1 MTENEAK
8 EVRDLER
15 KILSVESE
23 VLLRLTA
30 VETTIHSIREQINTY
45 VTKERFEPVA
55 YIAYGLAAGVLTTF
69 LGALIA
75 QVITK

>member
-1 MTENEAK
+1 MIDDDAK
-8 EVRDLER
+8 EIRDLER

-23 VLLRLTA
+23 VLRRLTA
-30 VETTIHSIREQINTY
+30 VETTLSTLREQINSY